1 MRSLI
6 LGSLVSLSALVAGTN
21 WAKACACGE
30 ARHCHCACAAPC
42 CPKTVTVMKTCQ
54 EVVYDEKQETF
65 YKTVYEDVVEKNTV
79 PCVKWVEETRYRC
92 CPCTLM
98 QPEAQSPCAPVATP
112 GCTAC
117 AQPACQKMVPV
128 TICRKVPY
136 TVSRQV
142 CVETTVEHKH
152 TVTKQVPYSVTVC
165 IPRVIIKQVPVEVC
179 CPSPC
184 CNP

>member
-1 MRSLI
+1 
-6 LGSLVSLSALVAGTN
+6 
-21 WAKACACGE
+21 
-30 ARHCHCACAAPC
+30 
-42 CPKTVTVMKTCQ
+42 
-54 EVVYDEKQETF
+54 
-65 YKTVYEDVVEKNTV
+65 
-79 PCVKWVEETRYRC
+79 
-92 CPCTLM
+92 
-98 QPEAQSPCAPVATP
+98 
-112 GCTAC
+112 
-117 AQPACQKMVPV
+117 MVPV